1 MKTKTVYISK
11 HLAEKLATENF
22 SILQQNTKKGPKK
35 QELSKL
41 SENNL
46 NKSVNDVNRNIIS
59 TILNSQIYTEFT
71 AKEPYL
77 RLLNK
82 CSSERLGCWVAV
94 KSTLAPKLSGGYV
107 FSKAII

>member
-1 MKTKTVYISK
+1 MKTKNVYISK

-41 SENNL
+41 NENNL

-59 TILNSQIYTEFT
+59 SILNSQIYTLLFT
-71 AKEPYL
+71 H
-77 RLLNK
+77 
-82 CSSERLGCWVAV
+82 
-94 KSTLAPKLSGGYV
+94 
-107 FSKAII
+107 